1 MHELKSGDTCQKYSG
16 KKINH
21 KIVQEPLSFFLARF
35 SWTLIS
41 KKAAKI
47 FFYLFGDEG
56 PGSFGSLDGQAAIFK
71 LFSVYCR

>member
-1 MHELKSGDTCQKYSG
+1 MSEIFREEDQSQNCTGTF
-16 KKINH
+16 I
-21 KIVQEPLSFFLARF
+21 IFLARF